1 MNVPYWA
8 LEVFRQKKQA
18 HTKTFGIPGTE
29 GHVALT
35 DLAKFCSA
43 FGPELFEDRD
53 MGLVMTGR
61 RQAFWRVYAHLNL
74 EPHELAVIYK
84 STVLATGDE

>member
-1 MNVPYWA
+1 MNFPPWA
-8 LEVFRQKKQA
+8 LEFFRQKKQA

-29 GHVALT
+29 GNIALV
-35 DLAKFCSA
+35 DLAKFSNA

-53 MGLVMTGR
+53 MTLVMIGR
-61 RQAFWRVYAHLNL
+61 RQAFWRIYAHLNC

-84 STVLATGDE
+84 ATVLATGDE